1 MIEEEISNIM
11 PDVIEAEAP
20 VAEPDEE
27 EEIMPE
33 IQEKETI
40 NPDEVF
46 KKPKKQDKVV
56 PIVPE
61 VPEVVPEVV
70 PKIKPVRK
78 KRVMTKEQLEKLAVA
93 RAKANAKR
101 AENARL
107 RKEQKAQGVVK
118 PAITKKEK
126 ANYQE
131 KVEKERPIIHQNIT
145 NNITPE
151 DISKIAMEASSK
163 ATAKALEE
171 YETIRKDRKAKKK
184 KEQAVQREKA
194 VVQNKINTALGR
206 KYGDSN
212 FFDACF

>member
-20 VAEPDEE
+20 EPDEE

-46 KKPKKQDKVV
+46 KKPKKQDKVDT
-56 PIVPE
+56 PQADA
-61 VPEVVPEVV
+61 PEVV
-70 PKIKPVRK
+70 PKIKPVKK

-118 PAITKKEK
+118 PAITKKER

-151 DISKIAMEASSK
+151 DISKIAVEASSK

-171 YETIRKDRKAKKK
+171 YETIRKARKAEKKK
-184 KEQAVQREKA
+184 AQAVQREKA